1 MRQPAIHSPNRLR
14 LMDLSCLI
22 SSPTHTRPQ
31 AMLPGM
37 LLNLGE
43 ATLRGLTKQDL
54 NPGFPTDWLCD
65 LRVSCL
71 TSLCLQLLLYH
82 VKEIIILPLRAAV
95 ESEGGNIW
103 GALSTWPAWSFLSLN
118 NSAILG
124 WTLLRGG
131 GLSHAWREA
140 EQHPWTLPTRCQ

>member
-1 MRQPAIHSPNRLR
+1 
-14 LMDLSCLI
+14 MDLSCLI

-31 AMLPGM
+31 AMFPGM
-37 LLNLGE
+37 LLNLRE
-43 ATLRGLTKQDL
+43 ATPRGLTKQDL
-54 NPGFPTDWLCD
+54 NPGFSTDWLCD
-65 LRVSCL
+65 LQVSCL

-95 ESEGGNIW
+95 ESEGGNVW
-103 GALSTWPAWSFLSLN
+103 GALSTWLARGFLSLN
-118 NSAILG
+118 NSANLG

-131 GLSHAWREA
+131 GLSRAWWEA